1 MREKRKKSKMSKKDK
16 VKEKITYLRFW
27 LGVAVATILAVIGW
41 GLTNSARVELWL
53 LVLSFITI
61 VVLLAMIIAIMRNID
76 KKIDELE
83 DL

>member
-1 MREKRKKSKMSKKDK
+1 MSKKDK

-27 LGVAVATILAVIGW
+27 LGVAVATLLAIVGW
-41 GLTNSARVELWL
+41 ALTNYTKIESWL
-53 LVLSFITI
+53 LFLSFIAI
-61 VVLLAMIIAIMRNID
+61 VVLLPMIVIVMRKID